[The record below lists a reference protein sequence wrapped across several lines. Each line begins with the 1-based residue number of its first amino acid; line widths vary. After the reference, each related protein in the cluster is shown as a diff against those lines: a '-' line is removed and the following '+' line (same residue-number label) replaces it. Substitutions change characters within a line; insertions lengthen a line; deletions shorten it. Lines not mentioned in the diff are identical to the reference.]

1 MRTILVSSANTI
13 NEDLDGLCQYIDKE
27 PKGVYVISIT
37 SSIHPYI
44 DTYYV
49 RSVLK
54 LTFDDVESDDEFDD
68 CHGIAKEDADAIV
81 DFFVNTPDDAIIIVQ
96 CDGGISRSAGVA
108 AALLHID
115 HGGEDFIFMNPLMCP
130 NKLCFTTVLQS
141 YHDHEVSRLMDKF
154 KLNEHLNKTYRKYY

>member
-1 MRTILVSSANTI
+1 MQVY
-13 NEDLDGLCQYIDKE
+13 GKK

-54 LTFDDVESDDEFDD
+54 LTFDDVESNDEYDD
-68 CHGIAKEDADAIV
+68 CNGITKEDADAII
-81 DFFVNTPDDAIIIVQ
+81 DFFMDIPDDAAIVVQ

-141 YHDHEVSRLMDKF
+141 YHDHEVSNLMDKF
-154 KLNEHLNKTYRKYY
+154 KLNECLNKTYRKYYQL

>member
-13 NEDLDGLCQYIDKE
+13 NEDLDGLCQYIDKAL
-27 PKGVYVISIT
+27 KGAYVISIT

-49 RSVLK
+49 RSILK
-54 LTFDDVESDDEFDD
+54 LTFDDVGSDDEFDD

-115 HGGEDFIFMNPLMCP
+115 HEGEDFIFMNPLMCP

>member
-1 MRTILVSSANTI
+1 MRTIIVSSANTI
-13 NEDLDGLCQYIDKE
+13 NEDLDVVCQYIDKK

-49 RSVLK
+49 RSILK

-68 CHGIAKEDADAIV
+68 RRGIMKEDADAIV
-81 DFFVNTPDDAIIIVQ
+81 DFFMNTPDDAIIIVQ

-141 YHDHEVSRLMDKF
+141 YHDYKVSSLMDKF
-154 KLNEHLNKTYRKYY
+154 KLNERLNMTYRKYY